1 MTRRRVG
8 SLSRAL
14 ALLGL
19 AGIAAAPAA
28 AADTIDTCPDPAS
41 ARIYDLPNPPELRSE
56 QGVLSGTLT
65 IAPAEITV
73 RGCKVVS
80 NVINGDYMAPTL
92 RIQQGDT
99 IRLEAVNR
107 IGAADVKIDD
117 PQPTNI
123 HYHGMDVSPRLQP
136 PGDNVFIRIEPDQ
149 DLRYDVLVPE
159 DHPQGLHWYH
169 AHVHGFVDD
178 QIGSGI
184 SGMLIVDGFIE
195 KQYPELAGLRQRVMV
210 FKDFTFPEF
219 EDGDPR
225 AKSLNGFAEPPIR
238 AQPGEYQI
246 WELGN
251 LGADAF
257 FDMKLEGHE
266 VWVIERDGNLL
277 LQPVKVE
284 HVFLPPG
291 ARAVVVVQAGGAGT
305 YDYRHLDVDTG
316 PAGDPNPPLRLGR
329 FIVSGAPVGGGDAIA
344 RRLREGPAHPEQ
356 IQPDPLTVAA
366 LKVDRTRYIDF
377 SESADGDTFFINDKT
392 YQEDRVDTTTRVGQ
406 VERWIVRNFSQELH
420 VFHIHQT
427 EFLVKEFSGTA
438 DQTLGLGLRDVID
451 IPYAEDGQPGYAEL
465 IIPFTNPI
473 IAGEFVYHC
482 HLVQHED
489 AGMMANILVQRRRS
503 WAEQVWDKVTQLA
516 GLNLPSPWS
525 SADAS
530 AGLVADL
537 ANNICR
543 AVPSARRSSS
553 IRSTAV
559 SLSPPG

>member
-1 MTRRRVG
+1 
-8 SLSRAL
+8 
-14 ALLGL
+14 
-19 AGIAAAPAA
+19 
-28 AADTIDTCPDPAS
+28 
-41 ARIYDLPNPPELRSE
+41 
-56 QGVLSGTLT
+56 
-65 IAPAEITV
+65 
-73 RGCKVVS
+73 
-80 NVINGDYMAPTL
+80 
-92 RIQQGDT
+92 
-99 IRLEAVNR
+99 
-107 IGAADVKIDD
+107 
-117 PQPTNI
+117 
-123 HYHGMDVSPRLQP
+123 
-136 PGDNVFIRIEPDQ
+136 
-149 DLRYDVLVPE
+149 
-159 DHPQGLHWYH
+159 
-169 AHVHGFVDD
+169 
-178 QIGSGI
+178 
-184 SGMLIVDGFIE
+184 
-195 KQYPELAGLRQRVMV
+195 
-210 FKDFTFPEF
+210 
-219 EDGDPR
+219 
-225 AKSLNGFAEPPIR
+225 
-238 AQPGEYQI
+238 
-246 WELGN
+246 
-251 LGADAF
+251 
-257 FDMKLEGHE
+257 MKLEGHE

-329 FIVSGAPVGGGDAIA
+329 FIVSGAPVGGGAIA

-356 IQPDPLTVAA
+356 IQPNPLTVAA